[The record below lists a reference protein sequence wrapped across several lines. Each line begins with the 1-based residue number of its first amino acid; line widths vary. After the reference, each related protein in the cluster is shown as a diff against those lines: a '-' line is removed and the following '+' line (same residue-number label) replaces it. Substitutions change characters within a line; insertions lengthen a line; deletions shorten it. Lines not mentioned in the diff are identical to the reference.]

1 VGAMNHNINALNES
15 NQKDLLN
22 VVKPVDRIFNSI
34 ENYVDNN
41 QRTEG
46 LTVKVVD
53 KWIKGKK
60 NNGIRN

>member
-1 VGAMNHNINALNES
+1 MNHNINALNES

-22 VVKPVDRIFNSI
+22 VVKPVDRIFTSI